1 MLSES
6 YRPSTFADI
15 IGHDDAKET
24 LRTYLGTNPRCK
36 SVLLSGTPG
45 IGKTTLALAA
55 ARTCGYEPLEI
66 NASRSMRSHEDVS
79 KLRDSCRSAMSFTSI
94 LKYDKPRVTCV
105 ILDEVDGSDPHAQR
119 KLLEWVKDPERVVP
133 ILFTANEIPIIFKRA
148 TENILLHRCMPLH
161 AKTLYDNLKTH
172 FSGDFGDFQS
182 IVKDCQHDVRRIL
195 HRAQYGLSDKPRIV
209 TMTGDMIVDLLKQ
222 EEMFYKSSPIAR
234 CLAPSTGI

>member
-1 MLSES
+1 MSES

-24 LRTYLGTNPRCK
+24 LRAYLKTNTRCQ

-66 NASRSMRSHEDVS
+66 NASRSMRSHEDVAR
-79 KLRDSCRSAMSFTSI
+79 LRDSCRSSRTFTSI
-94 LKYDKPRVTCV
+94 LSYDIPRTTCV

-148 TENILLHRCMPLH
+148 KEHVILHRCMPLH
-161 AKTLYDNLKTH
+161 AKTLFDTLQTH
-172 FSGDFGDFQS
+172 FTGDFTEFQS

-195 HRAQYGLSDKPRIV
+195 HRAQYGTSDKPRVV
-209 TMTGDMIVDLLKQ
+209 TMTGDCIVDLLKQ
-222 EEMFYKSSPIAR
+222 EEMFYGSSPIVR
-234 CLAPSTGI
+234 CLHASTGT

>member
-24 LRTYLGTNPRCK
+24 LRTYLRANTRGQ

-66 NASRSMRSHEDVS
+66 NASRSMRSHEDVA
-79 KLRDSCRSAMSFTSI
+79 KLRDSCRSARTFTS
-94 LKYDKPRVTCV
+94 LLSSKTTCV

-133 ILFTANEIPIIFKRA
+133 IVFTANEIPIIFKRA
-148 TENILLHRCMPLH
+148 KDNIILHRCMPLH
-161 AKTLYDNLKTH
+161 AKTLYDTLQTH
-172 FSGDFGDFQS
+172 FQGDFTDFQG
-182 IVKDCQHDVRRIL
+182 IVKECQHDVRRIL
-195 HRAQYGLSDKPRIV
+195 HRAQYGMSDKPRVV

-222 EEMFYKSSPIAR
+222 EETFYGNSPIAR
-234 CLAPSTGI
+234 CLHASTGT